1 MAKISSAARRK
12 PGRIILFSTILVVAA
27 AAAMLIMQL
36 RGTPAPPA
44 AVVAPAPASAPVS
57 APVPAPEVTAEVV
70 DTSAAKV
77 AAPAPEPVKEKPA
90 PKEVVA
96 QVKPFTVRVLPLQN
110 QATDA
115 AKPAVELFYAR
126 LLDELRAVPGLTLI
140 APDTPPD
147 YELTVR
153 GSGPVLG
160 TKFAVSIAVG
170 RSAGMVNSVMVN
182 SVSTS
187 STTGDIVSACAGAA
201 PQPANPPCADAA
213 SLAAS
218 TVYSLRTRTFP
229 PDPSLRQQLQ
239 AQLLDKALDPA
250 QRFKALSDL
259 GGLRRPS
266 PGERTNG
273 PMDPAAVQ
281 GAIKLVADARDPALR
296 AQIWYT
302 LRGVRDPELVGPLV
316 ASLQQDPDGEVR
328 LQVLGI
334 LAADFADDARTRS
347 AFEIAAREETRPLV
361 RALAQRNLSGDATW
375 KQYMVSS
382 LKDTNRPIAERVEA
396 FMYYM
401 YKPGPGGI
409 SFTAGGDEKKLLDQ
423 EVVQALAQALP
434 QAIALPTVKMVVG
447 QLTYDLDRVDKQ
459 LTINLLL
466 DSLEKST
473 EPAARTAF
481 VSLLSRRNGD
491 ARVRAALEKIS
502 SSDEDPKLREMAAS
516 AVKAAVPVVQ

>member
-1 MAKISSAARRK
+1 MARISSAARRK

-44 AVVAPAPASAPVS
+44 AIVAPAPASAPVS

-182 SVSTS
+182 SVSTI

-316 ASLQQDPDGEVR
+316 ASLQQTLTGKYACRCSGYWPLTSPTMRAPVLPSRSPRARRRVR
-328 LQVLGI
+328 WCVRSPAKPERGRDLEAVHGFLPEGHEPPHRRARRGVHVLHVQAGPWGNI
-334 LAADFADDARTRS
+334 FYSGWGREKAPRSGSGAGTGAGSSTGDCAADSQDGR
-347 AFEIAAREETRPLV
+347 
-361 RALAQRNLSGDATW
+361 W
-375 KQYMVSS
+375 
-382 LKDTNRPIAERVEA
+382 
-396 FMYYM
+396 
-401 YKPGPGGI
+401 
-409 SFTAGGDEKKLLDQ
+409 
-423 EVVQALAQALP
+423 
-434 QAIALPTVKMVVG
+434 

-466 DSLEKST
+466 DSLEHST